1 MTILV
6 WYVSVS
12 PAVMLSRVPIVLIF
26 YVIGYKINSSPETV
40 VEVFQPYIEMYHTS
54 TILFGS

>member
-40 VEVFQPYIEMYHTS
+40 VEVVSTLHRNVPY
-54 TILFGS
+54 F